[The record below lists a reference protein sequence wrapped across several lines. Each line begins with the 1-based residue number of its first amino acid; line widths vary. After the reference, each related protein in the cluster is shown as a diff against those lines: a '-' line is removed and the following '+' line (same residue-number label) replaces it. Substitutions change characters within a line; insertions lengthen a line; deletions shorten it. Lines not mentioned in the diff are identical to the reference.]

1 MSRFT
6 IVTRR
11 LAAGLIVCLAGA
23 LVLPVAAGAAAWP
36 LESEA
41 RVLVP
46 YGSSYVRDG
55 RAASHSGIDLAAEE
69 GAGVLVPVSGTV
81 GFVGR
86 VPAAGGGTMLAV
98 TVRTADGLS
107 FTLMPLAECSLV
119 KDEQVAEGERLGS
132 LAGTGDASSDASHL
146 HIGVRR
152 GEAYLDPA
160 GFIGAFAEAQGR
172 EPAVEPATADSAAGR
187 TPEPPVLTEIPQ
199 ATTVQDL
206 GMAAESTRPQVDS
219 VADPAI
225 VRATDPVRATGGE
238 AAVAPRAASGSPAE
252 SPVAPNRAV
261 SPQRFLRAH
270 VPVRTITPAS
280 AGRVPAGAGLLLVGG
295 LALWPL
301 WRRRTGTITDVRP
314 RFDDVA
320 ATVTR

>member
-6 IVTRR
+6 IIARR
-11 LAAGLIVCLAGA
+11 LAAGLIVCVAGA
-23 LVLPVAAGAAAWP
+23 FVFPTICAAAAWP

-41 RVLVP
+41 QVLVP

-55 RAASHSGIDLAAEE
+55 RATSHSGVDLAAEE
-69 GAGVLVPVSGTV
+69 GAGILVPVSGTV

-119 KDEQVAEGERLGS
+119 KDEQVGEGQRLGS

-146 HIGVRR
+146 HVGVRR
-152 GEAYLDPA
+152 GETYLDPA
-160 GFIGAFAEAQGR
+160 GLIGAFAEVQGR
-172 EPAVEPATADSAAGR
+172 EPAVEPATADPAAGR
-187 TPEPPVLTEIPQ
+187 APEPPVRTETPQ
-199 ATTVQDL
+199 TTTVQDL
-206 GMAAESTRPQVDS
+206 GTTAGPARTWAAP

-225 VRATDPVRATGGE
+225 VRATDPVRVIGGQ
-238 AAVAPRAASGSPAE
+238 AVAAPRAASGSPAQG
-252 SPVAPNRAV
+252 PVAPERAA

-270 VPVRTITPAS
+270 VPVRTTAPAS

-301 WRRRTGTITDVRP
+301 WRRRTGTIMDVRP